1 MANRTTLILGEESLA
16 AARQLAGRYGC
27 SVSEAIRRSVV
38 GQRDVELRLTPERR
52 RKRIAALRR
61 LYKLFEGNDPAAE
74 IRRRK
79 AEDKS
84 F

>member
-1 MANRTTLILGEESLA
+1 
-16 AARQLAGRYGC
+16 
-27 SVSEAIRRSVV
+27 V